1 MSNLWQLK
9 GVVIATHVA
18 LTINAILLTII
29 GILVAQIMM
38 TEIHQDQM
46 TTIKTVVDAN
56 LRTLATSRVLSTLPY
71 QL

>member
-46 TTIKTVVDAN
+46 TTIKMVVDAN
-56 LRTLATSRVLSTLPY
+56 LRTLATFRVLSTLPY

>member
-29 GILVAQIMM
+29 GILVAQIIM

-46 TTIKTVVDAN
+46 TTIKMVADAN

-71 QL
+71 QP

>member
-1 MSNLWQLK
+1 MSNLWKLK
-9 GVVIATHVA
+9 GVVIAVHVA

-29 GILVAQIMM
+29 GILVAQIIM

-46 TTIKTVVDAN
+46 TTIKTVVDAD
-56 LRTLATSRVLSTLPY
+56 LRTLATSRVPSILPY